1 MKQIL
6 LASAIS
12 IAAST
17 AFAGGYSDPV
27 VTPEAV
33 ITDPVVTPEAV
44 ITDTVET
51 AGSDDWVIALMTF
64 LTIVVAGMQ

>member
-17 AFAGGYSDPV
+17 AFAGGYS
-27 VTPEAV
+27 
-33 ITDPVVTPEAV
+33 DPVVTPEAV